1 MRKFLSLI
9 LICCTLHALD
19 PEYFNLPIL
28 RIAVTGNQI
37 YSAPDILNRA
47 AIKTRRGERL
57 DTAVLQED
65 LSRIMALGGFRA
77 VDADCQPRGGGL
89 LLFFVVSENPVL
101 REVEFADNV
110 SLPEEQIRDF
120 WQNKTGEQ
128 LNFLTLEKDIQHLNR
143 AYQKQGNELSS
154 IQEIELVSDNALRV
168 RIVEPVVGEIVLSGN
183 VYTSDSLILRE
194 MALAPGAVFNAKTL
208 AADRVRIFR
217 LGYFSSVLL
226 PEIVPGVNDGEVDI
240 RLQVTEKKKNQL
252 NAGLG
257 VTSREQF
264 AFARFSLIN
273 LLDTGEQMQLN
284 MQFGREYR
292 VPAALP
298 KFGYRARYYYPWFL
312 TRDLTWGF
320 TTYLNTSYE
329 TIRNPESGVGDILAI
344 RRNGFSTDFSL
355 PLPFGRQ
362 YSILLEYKDE
372 FVQEDRPN
380 PEVHYLKRSLALT
393 YIYDSLRYLGE
404 TGIALDG
411 DMYRLHFEG
420 GDNIYFLGQRIIS
433 MGGVEFLRNELQ
445 YLRYIPLTGDNNVV
459 GVSYRSGAYLSSRER
474 NILEGEEYSM
484 GGSSTVRGYADI
496 APFAVGPKMILLNAE
511 YRYIFNEYWQGVLFY
526 DWGHAFTDPQISVK
540 EFKSGYGFGARLST
554 PIGPLRFD
562 LGRGELHWIFH
573 FGMGYTF

>member
-1 MRKFLSLI
+1 MKKFWSVI
-9 LICCTLHALD
+9 LICCGLHALD
-19 PEYFNLPIL
+19 AEYFNLPVL
-28 RIAVTGNQI
+28 RIAVTGNRI
-37 YSAPDILNRA
+37 YSAQDILSRA
-47 AIKTRRGERL
+47 QIKTRRGQRL
-57 DTAVLQED
+57 DTLTLQED
-65 LSRIMALGGFRA
+65 LNRIMALGGFQA
-77 VDADCQPRGGGL
+77 VDVDLRPRGGGL

-101 REVEFADNV
+101 REVEFTGNV

-120 WQNKTGEQ
+120 WQNKAGEQ
-128 LNFLTLEKDIQHLNR
+128 LNFLTLEKDIQSLNR
-143 AYQKQGNELSS
+143 AYQKEGGELSS
-154 IQEIELVSDNALRV
+154 VQEVELVSGDTLRV
-168 RIVEPVVGEIVLSGN
+168 RVLEPVVGEIVLSGN
-183 VYTSDSLILRE
+183 VYARDSLLLRE
-194 MALAPGAVFNAKTL
+194 MALSPGKVFNAKTL
-208 AADRVRIFR
+208 AADRTRIFR
-217 LGYFSSVLL
+217 LGYFSSVSL

-240 RLQVTEKKKNQL
+240 RLQVKEKKKSQL

-264 AFARFSLIN
+264 IFSRFSLIN
-273 LLDTGEQMQLN
+273 LLNTGEQMQFN

-292 VPAALP
+292 VPNALP
-298 KFGYRARYYYPWFL
+298 KFSYRARYYYPWFL

-320 TTYLNTSYE
+320 TSYMNTSYE

-362 YSILLEYKDE
+362 YNILLEYKDE
-372 FVQEDRPN
+372 FVQEDHPN
-380 PEVHYLKRSLALT
+380 PDVHYLKRSLALT

-404 TGIALDG
+404 TGIVLDG

-420 GDNIYFLGQRIIS
+420 GGNIHFLGQKIIS

-445 YLRYIPLTGDNNVV
+445 YLRYMPLTGDNNVV

-474 NILEGEEYSM
+474 NILEGEEYSL
-484 GGSSTVRGYADI
+484 GGGSTVRGYADI
-496 APFAVGPKMILLNAE
+496 EPFAVGPKMILLNAE

-526 DWGHAFTDPQISVK
+526 DWGHAFNDPQISVK

-562 LGRGELHWIFH
+562 LGRGELYWIFH